1 MASFVGNTKRVAKNT
16 LLLYARM
23 LLLMFISLYTSRVVL
38 NILGEEDYGLY
49 NVVGGVVAL
58 FSVISGTLSSAIS
71 RFITF
76 EIGKGNNGRVGLI
89 FSSAIIV
96 QIVLAGIIAFM
107 AETIGLW
114 FLNTQMTIPDTRIQ
128 AARWVYQFSIL
139 TFVIN
144 LLSIPYN
151 ATIIAYEKMAAF
163 AYISIVEAAGHLA
176 VAFLIAL
183 SPCDKLVFYALLMCA
198 VAVIVRIL
206 YATYCRRHFNECRFR
221 PTYDKSILKQMFSFA
236 GWNFIG
242 SSSAILRDQGGNI
255 LINIFCGPGVNAA
268 RAIAVQVRG
277 AVNQFATNFMT
288 ALNPQIT
295 KSYASGEYKYMKNLL
310 LKGCRF
316 SCYLLLILALP
327 ILFNTEYILVLW
339 LKTVPEHTVRFVQLM
354 LIFAISE
361 AISYPLNIAQQA
373 TGDIKKY
380 QILVGGLLSLNLP
393 LAYLFLKFGSAPE
406 SVFVIAIAISQC
418 CLVGRLYIVRKT
430 IMLSATDF
438 IKKVYL
444 NVIAV
449 GVIASVIPFLISR
462 FIEINSPG
470 NLVLACSVSLLNS
483 AIAIM
488 YIGCSYDERKYLI
501 SKVSQ
506 MINKL
511 RHIK

>member
-58 FSVISGTLSSAIS
+58 FSVFSGTLSSAIS

-89 FSSAIIV
+89 FSSAIII
-96 QIVLAGIIAFM
+96 QIVLAGIIVFL

-114 FLNTQMTIPDTRIQ
+114 FLNTQMTIPDTRMQ

-151 ATIIAYEKMAAF
+151 AAIIAYEKMAAF
-163 AYISIVEAAGHLA
+163 AYISIVEGAGHLA

-183 SPCDKLVFYALLMCA
+183 SPCDKLVFYALLMC
-198 VAVIVRIL
+198 VLAVIVRLL

-221 PTYDKSILKQMFSFA
+221 PTYDKDVLKQMFSFA

-295 KSYASGEYKYMKNLL
+295 KSYASGEYEYMRNLI

-316 SCYLLLILALP
+316 SCYMLLILALP

-339 LKTVPEHTVRFVQLM
+339 LKNVPEHTVSFARLM

-361 AISYPLNIAQQA
+361 AMSHPLNIAQQA
-373 TGDIKKY
+373 TGNIKKY
-380 QILVGGLLSLNLP
+380 QVLVGGLQTLNLP
-393 LAYLFLKFGSAPE
+393 LAYLSLKLGSAPE
-406 SVFVIAIAISQC
+406 SVFIIAIIISQC
-418 CLVGRLYIVRKT
+418 CLIGRLYIVRKT
-430 IMLSATDF
+430 IMLSAKSF
-438 IKKVYL
+438 IKNVHI

-449 GVIASVIPFLISR
+449 GAVASAMPVIMSRLIDIHSVGLLI
-462 FIEINSPG
+462 
-470 NLVLACSVSLLNS
+470 LACSVSLLNS
-483 AIAIM
+483 VIAIM
-488 YIGCSYDERKYLI
+488 YIGCSYNERKYLI
-501 SKVSQ
+501 SKVCQ
-506 MINKL
+506 LINKL

>member
-89 FSSAIIV
+89 FSSAIII
-96 QIVLAGIIAFM
+96 QIVLAGIIVFL

-114 FLNTQMTIPDTRIQ
+114 FLNTQMTIPDTRMQ
-128 AARWVYQFSIL
+128 AARWVYQFSLL

-151 ATIIAYEKMAAF
+151 AAIIAYEKMAAF
-163 AYISIVEAAGHLA
+163 AYISIVEGAGHLA

-255 LINIFCGPGVNAA
+255 LINIFFGPGVNAA

-295 KSYASGEYKYMKNLL
+295 KSYASGEHKYMVDLIF
-310 LKGCRF
+310 KGCRF
-316 SCYLLLILALP
+316 SSYLLLVLALP
-327 ILFNTEYILVLW
+327 ILSNTEYILALW
-339 LKTVPEHTVRFVQLM
+339 LKTIPEHTVRFVQLM

-361 AISYPLNIAQQA
+361 AISHPLNIAQQA
-373 TGDIKKY
+373 TGNIKKY
-380 QILVGGLLSLNLP
+380 QIIVGGLQTLNLP
-393 LAYLFLKFGSAPE
+393 LAYLALRLESAPE
-406 SVFVIAIAISQC
+406 SVFVIAIIISQC
-418 CLVGRLYIVRKT
+418 CCFGRLYIVRKT
-430 IMLSATDF
+430 IMISASTF

-444 NVIAV
+444 NIISV
-449 GVIASVIPFLISR
+449 GVIASALPLLMSMLIN
-462 FIEINSPG
+462 INSLG
-470 NLVLACSVSLLNS
+470 RLILACSVSILNTV
-483 AIAIM
+483 IAIM
-488 YIGCSYDERKYLI
+488 YIGCSANERRKI
-501 SKVSQ
+501 MCKIGRI
-506 MINKL
+506 INK
-511 RHIK
+511 RHYIK